1 MNDDAAAELQA
12 LRARAYGPDADI
24 LRDPVA
30 YDRLQDLEAQLRS
43 EQRGPERSGAVPGTS
58 SVASSTEGGAPSS
71 AAAAAGTGDQ
81 ESAGTAVP
89 RSTERAS
96 ESGARAAWSPLTRV
110 PPLARAFWLIS
121 VMAVATLAASVTW
134 GLASIPVISEGSG
147 ARQIAALDPDPSA
160 TAPPFGNTD
169 TPPVGFQFAGYTLI
183 TATNSSDGV
192 DSECLVVFRTAD
204 VDDESGFPNGPTYY
218 GCGAGTFPPSASLQI
233 HAGSPAEALERFGEG
248 SSLQFVLEGDR
259 VGVFVDSAPP
269 DPVN

>member
-1 MNDDAAAELQA
+1 MNEDAAAELQA
-12 LRARAYGPDADI
+12 LRERAYGLDADI

-30 YDRLQDLEAQLRS
+30 YDRLHELEEQLRT
-43 EQRGPERSGAVPGTS
+43 EQQGPERSGD
-58 SVASSTEGGAPSS
+58 VAAPPSPDAP
-71 AAAAAGTGDQ
+71 AAASTQDP
-81 ESAGTAVP
+81 ESAGATAAG
-89 RSTERAS
+89 SDDRAS

-134 GLASIPVISEGSG
+134 GLASIPVISECSG

-192 DSECLVVFRTAD
+192 DSEHRRTRSTDA
-204 VDDESGFPNGPTYY
+204 VSTERCSKCSNHR
-218 GCGAGTFPPSASLQI
+218 SL
-233 HAGSPAEALERFGEG
+233 
-248 SSLQFVLEGDR
+248 
-259 VGVFVDSAPP
+259 
-269 DPVN
+269 

>member
-1 MNDDAAAELQA
+1 MTDDAAAELQA

-30 YDRLQDLEAQLRS
+30 YDRLQELEAQLRS

-192 DSECLVVFRTAD
+192 DSEHRRTRSTDA
-204 VDDESGFPNGPTYY
+204 VSTERCSKCSNHR
-218 GCGAGTFPPSASLQI
+218 SL
-233 HAGSPAEALERFGEG
+233 
-248 SSLQFVLEGDR
+248 
-259 VGVFVDSAPP
+259 
-269 DPVN
+269 

>member
-30 YDRLQDLEAQLRS
+30 YDRLQELEAQLRS

-121 VMAVATLAASVTW
+121 VMAVATN
-134 GLASIPVISEGSG
+134 ASIFYEY
-147 ARQIAALDPDPSA
+147 
-160 TAPPFGNTD
+160 F
-169 TPPVGFQFAGYTLI
+169 
-183 TATNSSDGV
+183 
-192 DSECLVVFRTAD
+192 
-204 VDDESGFPNGPTYY
+204 
-218 GCGAGTFPPSASLQI
+218 
-233 HAGSPAEALERFGEG
+233 
-248 SSLQFVLEGDR
+248 
-259 VGVFVDSAPP
+259 
-269 DPVN
+269 